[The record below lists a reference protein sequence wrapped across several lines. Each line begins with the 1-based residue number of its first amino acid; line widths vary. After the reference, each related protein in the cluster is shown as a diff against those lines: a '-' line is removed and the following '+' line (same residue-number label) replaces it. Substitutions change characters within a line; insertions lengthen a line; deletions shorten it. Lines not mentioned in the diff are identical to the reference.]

1 MAKSALQKRTRAW
14 ATIVY
19 EESAPENWR
28 EKLQGYMVQTF
39 VSPLHDADLK
49 EDGSLKKPHWHV
61 LMMYDGVKTPEQA
74 REVFESFGGALAV
87 SLSRVYEG
95 MQGICAIW
103 ITPKST
109 SITRMMCVL
118 TVVPIM

>member
-39 VSPLHDADLK
+39 VSPLHDADVK
-49 EDGSLKKPHWHV
+49 EDGSAKKPHWHV

-74 REVFESFGGALAV
+74 REVFESFGGVGCTMYATPTPWSCCAL
-87 SLSRVYEG
+87 LKRV
-95 MQGICAIW
+95 
-103 ITPKST
+103 KKKFH
-109 SITRMMCVL
+109 R
-118 TVVPIM
+118 